1 MSNKMSDS
9 INVSEHKI
17 LNDRIIEL
25 ESKLAFQEHT
35 IQELN
40 EVVTSQQTE
49 LMIFKKQLIKISNQ
63 LENQPSS
70 IIADASQET
79 PPPHY

>member
-1 MSNKMSDS
+1 MSEQDLNY
-9 INVSEHKI
+9 KI
-17 LNDRIIEL
+17 LNDKIIEL

-40 EVVTSQQTE
+40 DVVTSQQTE
-49 LMIFKKQLIKISNQ
+49 LMMFKKQLIKINAQ

-70 IIADASQET
+70 NIADASQET